1 MPYANAYN
9 ANIARALHGVNQK
22 HINVENAINDNPVP
36 VDITSQ
42 LEGMTLKNP
51 DVVGGRGFAASTIQ
65 DLGFE
70 PTLGATGEAKPK
82 HARRKMN
89 VAIADALAGSG
100 VHDRRVG
107 EGVAGAGVAG
117 AGVAGAGKKRKK
129 RGGLLT
135 LTALDSMEGNQDP
148 IVNAKLTVQ
157 ARPHVSDQ
165 VGTAKDLQSPATTAA
180 LQGGAR
186 KKRNDLV
193 REIM

>member
-9 ANIARALHGVNQK
+9 ANIARVLHGVVQN
-22 HINVENAINDNPVP
+22 HINVENAINDNPVT

-42 LEGMTLKNP
+42 FEGMTLKNQA
-51 DVVGGRGFAASTIQ
+51 VVGGNGFEASTVQ

-70 PTLGATGEAKPK
+70 PTLGAIGEAKPK
-82 HARRKMN
+82 DAKREMN

-100 VHDRRVG
+100 LHGRRVG

-135 LTALDSMEGNQDP
+135 LTALDSMKGNQGP
-148 IVNAKLTVQ
+148 IFNAKLTAQ

-165 VGTAKDLQSPATTAA
+165 VGTATDLQSPAT
-180 LQGGAR
+180 
-186 KKRNDLV
+186 
-193 REIM
+193 